1 MSDKPTLTDA
11 YQQGR
16 DDERAALLPILTDLI
31 ADLRDCPPESLSR
44 SALTRR
50 GAVRAARRYLRR
62 EARAAAAGPPTIYTY
77 PAEKGDR
84 R

>member
-31 ADLRDCPPESLSR
+31 AELRELATCDIDLGNQTDPETL
-44 SALTRR
+44 AFLLD
-50 GAVRAARRYLRR
+50 RAEARLR
-62 EARAAAAGPPTIYTY
+62 EAG
-77 PAEKGDR
+77 GDE
-84 R
+84 